1 MISNFLFHRVS
12 PERDLLWDPM
22 DVALFDKCIQ
32 YISKKYK
39 VVLLEDLV
47 NTDELYSKN
56 KYATIMFDDGYK
68 DNLIHAAPIL
78 KKYNCKASFYV
89 VTDCIDKNIP
99 TWTHILEHSFQFTN
113 IKKIDL
119 TFDFLPAELQVDNLN
134 TKENR
139 INYVVKLKPFLKKI
153 SHHHRTI
160 VLDRIATTYTDIE
173 LPKLMMDWND
183 VKQLKAEGHYIGSHT
198 VTHCSL
204 ATLESKEDLIFE
216 LLNSAKRI
224 EEMLGYFPATISYPV
239 GSYNELTK
247 QISQEVGYTNGLA
260 VKQNIYNPNK
270 DDRFEISRIE
280 LYNESWFK
288 TKLRISNTLENIK
301 TMIGY
306 K

>member
-1 MISNFLFHRVS
+1 
-12 PERDLLWDPM
+12 M

-47 NTDELYSKN
+47 NSTELYTKN

-68 DNLIHAAPIL
+68 DNLTYAAPIL

-99 TWTHILEHSFQFTN
+99 TWTHILEHSFQFTE

-119 TFDFLPAELQVDNLN
+119 TFDFLPTELQVDNLN
-134 TKENR
+134 TKEDR

-153 SHHHRTI
+153 SHQQRTI
-160 VLDRIATTYTDIE
+160 VLDKIANTYIDIE
-173 LPKLMMDWND
+173 IPKLMMDWDD
-183 VKQLKAEGHYIGSHT
+183 VKQLKAGGHYIGSHT

-204 ATLESKEDLIFE
+204 ATLQSKEDLTFE
-216 LLNSAKRI
+216 LLHSAKRI

-247 QISQEVGYTNGLA
+247 QISQEVGYKNGLA
-260 VKQNIYNPNK
+260 VGQKIYNPKFN
-270 DDRFEISRIE
+270 DLFEIPRLE

-288 TKLRISNTLENIK
+288 TKLRISNALENIK

-306 K
+306 R